1 MWCIPIIIIL
11 LFLLGIVIGLRK
23 LQEWRQVIDKS
34 EHKLYLIYPMVDW
47 ILVKARLY
55 SFLRK
60 RTKVTDSLK
69 ALYYTDKPELL
80 EKLYWCSRFSK
91 AILVFVLF
99 NGLSLLAYGSEVG
112 KNILIEGNSIL
123 RPDYGEGE
131 KKVSLKV
138 KISEEDKTGADD
150 NVGNN
155 SNSIDVELNVD
166 ERKYTSGQTQQLFEK
181 AIKYLEKQVLGNNN
195 SSEEIYEDLNF
206 ITNIPDSSITVEWI
220 PQDYK
225 LIRADGSIRNEQI
238 VEKGVT
244 TLVTVI
250 LHYEKEKFQRQLFFT
265 LLPPKI
271 SEDEVLSQ
279 NLKDE
284 VLSYAEDSAT
294 SKYLKLPTKLNEY
307 NLHWEEIRNSSV
319 QQFIFLGVLFAIFVW
334 YLESKELEKQYKR
347 RKEQLQLD
355 YPEIVNKFT
364 LLINAGMSIRQA
376 FQRIADEYE
385 VRRQMKGF
393 KKRYAFEEI
402 LILTH
407 ELKLGKTES
416 IIYEQFGRRV
426 GLISYMKFAAL
437 IIQNSKKGNKGF
449 SQLLISEAREAFED
463 RMELARKRGEE
474 AGTKLLIPMML
485 LLILVFLI
493 IMIPAFMSFHI

>member
-1 MWCIPIIIIL
+1 MWCFPIIIII
-11 LFLLGIVIGLRK
+11 LFLLGIVLGLK
-23 LQEWRQVIDKS
+23 NLQEWKQDIDKR
-34 EHKLYLIYPMVDW
+34 EHKLYLIYPMVNW
-47 ILVKARLY
+47 ILTRARLY

-60 RTKVTDSLK
+60 RTKVTNRLK
-69 ALYYTDKPELL
+69 ALFYTDKPEML
-80 EKLYWCSRFSK
+80 EKIYWCNRLSK

-99 NGLSLLAYGSEVG
+99 NVLSLFAYGSEVG
-112 KNILIEGNSIL
+112 NHILIEGNSIL
-123 RPDYGEGE
+123 RPDYGEG
-131 KKVSLKV
+131 KDKVALKV
-138 KISEEDKTGADD
+138 KISEENQKGIDENTTT
-150 NVGNN
+150 N
-155 SNSIDVELNVD
+155 SNIDVELNVE
-166 ERKYTSGQTQQLFEK
+166 ERRYTPVQVRQLFETV
-181 AIKYLEKQVLGNNN
+181 IEYVEKQVLGNNS

-206 ITNIPDSSITVEWI
+206 IMSIPGNSITVEWL

-225 LIRADGSIRNEQI
+225 LIRADGSIRNELI
-238 VEKGVT
+238 AEEGVT
-244 TLVTVI
+244 TPVTVI
-250 LHYEKEKFQRQLFFT
+250 LHYEKEEYQKQLFFT

-279 NLKDE
+279 DLKEE

-307 NLHWEEIRNSSV
+307 QLRWEEIRNSSV
-319 QQFIFLGVLFAIFVW
+319 QKFLFLGLLFAILIW
-334 YLESKELEKQYKR
+334 YMESKELEKKFKH

-376 FQRIADEYE
+376 FQRITEEYE
-385 VRRQMKGF
+385 ARQQMKGF
-393 KKRYAFEEI
+393 KKRYAYEEI
-402 LILTH
+402 CIIAH

-416 IIYEQFGRRV
+416 IIYEQFGRRI

-463 RMELARKRGEE
+463 RMEIAKKQGEE

-493 IMIPAFMSFHI
+493 IMIPAFMSFQI